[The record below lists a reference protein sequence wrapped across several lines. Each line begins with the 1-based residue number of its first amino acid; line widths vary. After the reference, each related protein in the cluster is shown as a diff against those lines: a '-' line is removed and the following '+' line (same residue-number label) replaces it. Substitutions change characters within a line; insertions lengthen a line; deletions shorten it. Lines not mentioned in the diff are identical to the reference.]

1 MIGRMLGAALLR
13 VDTYEEVERESSATL
28 QALLVVVL
36 VTIASLGGA
45 LLGGDKVD
53 VVSAVIVGLVRGVAS
68 WALWAL
74 ATWIIGATI
83 CKTEHTEADWGQ
95 LARCTG
101 FAQTPG
107 ILNVL
112 SFIPVV
118 GGLIFLVAF
127 IWSFAAMV
135 VGVRQALDYTSTCRA
150 FIVILL
156 ALIPVA
162 ILNVIVV
169 LLTGG
174 FGDIVVEAS

>member
-1 MIGRMLGAALLR
+1 MIGRMLGAVLLR

-83 CKTEHTEADWGQ
+83 CKTEHTEADWGNW
-95 LARCTG
+95 LAARGSLRRRG
-101 FAQTPG
+101 F
-107 ILNVL
+107 
-112 SFIPVV
+112 
-118 GGLIFLVAF
+118 
-127 IWSFAAMV
+127 
-135 VGVRQALDYTSTCRA
+135 
-150 FIVILL
+150 
-156 ALIPVA
+156 
-162 ILNVIVV
+162 
-169 LLTGG
+169 
-174 FGDIVVEAS
+174 

>member
-13 VDTYEEVERESSATL
+13 VDTYEEVERENSATL

-36 VTIASLGGA
+36 ATIASLVGA
-45 LLGGDKVD
+45 LLGGDEVD

-101 FAQTPG
+101 FAQTPR

-112 SFIPVV
+112 AFVPVV
-118 GGLIFLVAF
+118 GGLIVLVAS
-127 IWSFAAMV
+127 IWSLAALV
-135 VGVRQALDYTSTCRA
+135 VGGRQALDYTSTCRA
-150 FIVILL
+150 VIVILL

-162 ILNVIVV
+162 ILNVIVI

-174 FGDIVVEAS
+174 FEDLA

>member
-101 FAQTPG
+101 FAQTPR

-112 SFIPVV
+112 AFVPVV
-118 GGLIFLVAF
+118 GGLIVLVAS
-127 IWSFAAMV
+127 IWSLAAMV

-150 FIVILL
+150 LIVILL

-162 ILNVIVV
+162 ILNVIVI

-174 FGDIVVEAS
+174 FEELA

>member
-101 FAQTPG
+101 FAQTPR

-112 SFIPVV
+112 AFVPVV
-118 GGLIFLVAF
+118 GGLIVLVAS
-127 IWSFAAMV
+127 IWSLAAMV
-135 VGVRQALDYTSTCRA
+135 VGVRQALDYTSTCPGCDRDTA
-150 FIVILL
+150 RSDSGSHLERHRNIAHGRI
-156 ALIPVA
+156 
-162 ILNVIVV
+162 
-169 LLTGG
+169 
-174 FGDIVVEAS
+174 